1 MNSRSARRP
10 VVSGSGLRAVLA
22 RSSFGTRL
30 LIALSVVL
38 VGCSVSAWFVASA
51 LAPGIFHDHLGQAGI
66 DPDSHEAAHVEEA
79 FTVAIIAAWGLA
91 VAIAVLLALA
101 VSWYLARRIQH
112 SVTAVTSSTAE
123 IAGGRYDTR
132 VGRPGLG
139 REFDDLA
146 DSVNELARRLDAT
159 ETTRRR
165 MLADLG
171 HEMRTPLATLDSY
184 FEAIDDGVHTFDD
197 DVRHILWSATQRL
210 ERLASDIVDVS
221 RAEEHLTRLR
231 PGPSTTRALVMSAV
245 DAARERYESKG
256 VQLRTHVVG
265 ATPVLV
271 DTDRIGQVLGNLLD
285 NALRHTPVG
294 GTVTVSS
301 APAGRHHVEIT
312 VSDSGEGIAAEHL
325 DHIFDRFYRADSS
338 RGRHSGGSGIGLTIT
353 RALVEA
359 HGGTIRAHSDGLGR
373 GARFTV
379 ELPNPGRSLTHR
391 TGGVG
396 VHETAPGPS

>member
-1 MNSRSARRP
+1 MNPRSAHRASALRPGSRRQF
-10 VVSGSGLRAVLA
+10 AE
-22 RSSFGTRL
+22 SSFGTRL
-30 LIALSVVL
+30 LIALGVV
-38 VGCSVSAWFVASA
+38 VIGCSVSAWFVASA

-66 DPDSHEAAHVEEA
+66 DHDSAEAAHVEEA
-79 FTVAIIAAWGLA
+79 FTVSIILAWGLA
-91 VAIAVLLALA
+91 VAIAVVLAMV
-101 VSWYLARRIQH
+101 VSWYLARRVQS

-132 VGRPGLG
+132 VLSPGLG

-184 FEAIDDGVHTFDD
+184 LEAIDDGIHTFDD
-197 DVRHILWSATQRL
+197 DNVRNVLWTATRRL

-231 PGPSTTRALVMSAV
+231 PGPSTTRALVTTAV
-245 DAARERYESKG
+245 DAARERYEGKG
-256 VQLRTHVVG
+256 VQLRVDAVG
-265 ATPVLV
+265 DTPVTV
-271 DTDRIGQVLGNLLD
+271 DSDRMGQVLGNLLD
-285 NALRHTPVG
+285 NALRHTPAG
-294 GTVTVSS
+294 GAVTVST
-301 APAGRHHVEIT
+301 RVEHRHVEIT
-312 VSDSGEGIAAEHL
+312 VSDSGEGIAAHHL
-325 DHIFDRFYRADSS
+325 DHIFDRFYRADTS

-359 HGGTIRAHSDGLGR
+359 HDGTIRAHSDGRGR
-373 GARFTV
+373 GASVTV
-379 ELPNPGRSLTHR
+379 EIPLSG
-391 TGGVG
+391 
-396 VHETAPGPS
+396 

>member
-1 MNSRSARRP
+1 M
-10 VVSGSGLRAVLA
+10 LA

-66 DPDSHEAAHVEEA
+66 DADSSEAAHVEEA
-79 FTVAIIAAWGLA
+79 FTVSIILAWGMA
-91 VAIAVLLALA
+91 VAIAVLLALV
-101 VSWYLARRIQH
+101 VSWYLTRRIQR
-112 SVTAVTSSTAE
+112 SIAAVTSSTAE

-132 VGRPGLG
+132 VIRPGLG
-139 REFDDLA
+139 HEFDDLA

-184 FEAIDDGVHTFDD
+184 FEAIDDGVHTFND
-197 DVRHILWSATQRL
+197 DVRTILWSATQRL

-221 RAEEHLTRLR
+221 RAEEHLTRLH
-231 PGPSTTRALVMSAV
+231 PGPATTRALVTSAV
-245 DAARERYESKG
+245 DAVRERYENKG
-256 VQLRTHVVG
+256 VTLRVRVDV
-265 ATPVLV
+265 AAPVTV

-285 NALRHTPVG
+285 NALRHTPAG

-301 APAGRHHVEIT
+301 TQVGHHHVEVT
-312 VSDSGEGIAAEHL
+312 VADSGEGIARHHL
-325 DHIFDRFYRADSS
+325 DHIFDRFYRADTS

-359 HGGTIRAHSDGLGR
+359 HGGHIRAHSDGPGH
-373 GARFTV
+373 GARFTI
-379 ELPNPGRSLTHR
+379 EIPKSD
-391 TGGVG
+391 
-396 VHETAPGPS
+396 GPH